1 MGHTYPPGPSTLSTT
16 WRERAEL
23 LANFGDPNCARI
35 WQLAAAELDEVLQ
48 ALGAETLT
56 LAEAARESGY
66 SQDHLGSLIRGGKLP
81 NAGRLHTPL
90 IRRRDLPIKSSTSPG
105 RPAQPPRRK
114 AAIGGGDDGDIT
126 SITNKLSPRR

>member
-1 MGHTYPPGPSTLSTT
+1 MGHTYPPGPSTLSTK

-35 WQLAAAELDEVLQ
+35 WQIAAAELDEAQ
-48 ALGAETLT
+48 RALGAETLT

-81 NAGRLHTPL
+81 NAGRLHVPL
-90 IRRRDLPIKSSTSPG
+90 IRRSDLPIKPSTSPG
-105 RPAQPPRRK
+105 RPAPRRRK
-114 AAIGGGDDGDIT
+114 AIWEDEGDIT

>member
-1 MGHTYPPGPSTLSTT
+1 MGHTYPPGPSTLSTK

-23 LANFGDPNCARI
+23 LATFGDPNCARI

-66 SQDHLGSLIRGGKLP
+66 SSDHLGSLIRRGKLP
-81 NAGRLHTPL
+81 NAGRLHVPL
-90 IRRRDLPIKSSTSPG
+90 IRRSDLPIKPSTSPA
-105 RPAQPPRRK
+105 PPPRRK
-114 AAIGGGDDGDIT
+114 AAIGANT
-126 SITNKLSPRR
+126 ASITNQLSPRR

>member
-1 MGHTYPPGPSTLSTT
+1 MGHTYPPGPPSTLSTT

-35 WQLAAAELDEVLQ
+35 WQLAAQELDQALQ
-48 ALGAETLT
+48 AHGEERLT

-66 SQDHLGSLIRGGKLP
+66 SQDHLGALVRRGKLP
-81 NAGRLHTPL
+81 NAGRRGVPL
-90 IRRRDLPIKSSTSPG
+90 IRRSDLPIKPSTSPG
-105 RPAQPPRRK
+105 RPATPRRRK
-114 AAIGGGDDGDIT
+114 AIGEDEGDIT

>member
-1 MGHTYPPGPSTLSTT
+1 MGHTYPPGPSTLSTK

-23 LANFGDPNCARI
+23 LATFGDPNCARI

-81 NAGRLHTPL
+81 NAGRLHVPL
-90 IRRRDLPIKSSTSPG
+90 IRRSDLPSKPSTSPA
-105 RPAQPPRRK
+105 PPPRRK
-114 AAIGGGDDGDIT
+114 TAIGADTT
-126 SITNKLSPRR
+126 SITNQLSPRRSP

>member
-35 WQLAAAELDEVLQ
+35 WQLAAAELDEAQ
-48 ALGAETLT
+48 RTLGAETLT

-66 SQDHLGSLIRGGKLP
+66 SQDHIGSLVRRGKLP
-81 NAGRLHTPL
+81 NAGRLHVPL
-90 IRRRDLPIKSSTSPG
+90 IRRSDLPIKPSTSPG
-105 RPAQPPRRK
+105 RPAPRRRK
-114 AAIGGGDDGDIT
+114 AIGEDEGDIT